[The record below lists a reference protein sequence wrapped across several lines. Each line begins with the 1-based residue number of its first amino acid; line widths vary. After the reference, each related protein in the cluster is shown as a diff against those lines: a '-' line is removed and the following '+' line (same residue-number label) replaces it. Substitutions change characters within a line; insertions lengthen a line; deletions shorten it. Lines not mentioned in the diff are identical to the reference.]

1 MGGKAWAYLQDQLPT
16 THPVVAD
23 IVDLEAAKLNFDGI
37 TYAKGASVLKQLV
50 AYVGRDAFFDG
61 ARRYFRAHAFG
72 NTTLDDLLTELSA
85 TSGRDLTGWARAWLQ
100 TTGVSTLIL
109 EPAAAGGYEIV
120 QTDPRPHCLAVGQ
133 YDYDDNGNLL
143 RRNRIEVDIEH
154 PRTTIGLADAPLTLL
169 NDDDLTYAKV
179 RLDARSLATVEDA
192 LDRITD
198 PLARGLVWSALW
210 NATRDAEL
218 LATRYVTMAQRF
230 APAESNLALLTAVH
244 ANAAAAIEHYLPAVA
259 RSGYRRAWLDSC
271 WTALH
276 AADGGSGAQLAWARA
291 VAAAATVDDAR
302 AAGSSSRPRTRA
314 HASPTRRATCSA
326 GVPSRP
332 DPTPTSRP
340 PRGPRSSPTEPCR
353 TSTSTRPSAVSA
365 RVAGAT

>member
-1 MGGKAWAYLQDQLPT
+1 M
-16 THPVVAD
+16 
-23 IVDLEAAKLNFDGI
+23 
-37 TYAKGASVLKQLV
+37 
-50 AYVGRDAFFDG
+50 
-61 ARRYFRAHAFG
+61 
-72 NTTLDDLLTELSA
+72 
-85 TSGRDLTGWARAWLQ
+85 
-100 TTGVSTLIL
+100 
-109 EPAAAGGYEIV
+109 
-120 QTDPRPHCLAVGQ
+120 
-133 YDYDDNGNLL
+133 

-302 AAGSSSRPRTRA
+302 AADIRAMLDGTAPTPDGLALDPDLRWSLWLALSATGHADAADLDAELARDDTGSGRTA
-314 HASPTRRATCSA
+314 HRRALA
-326 GVPSRP
+326 ARP
-332 DPTPTSRP
+332 DADVKAAAWTAILTDRTVSNEHLDATIGGFRAGGRCDLIAPYDADYFGAI
-340 PRGPRSSPTEPCR
+340 RGVWDERSIEIARRIVVGLFPDSESPAPADGWLDAHPDAPGALRRLVLEQR
-353 TSTSTRPSAVSA
+353 DHLA
-365 RVAGAT
+365 RGLRAQAFNGSV